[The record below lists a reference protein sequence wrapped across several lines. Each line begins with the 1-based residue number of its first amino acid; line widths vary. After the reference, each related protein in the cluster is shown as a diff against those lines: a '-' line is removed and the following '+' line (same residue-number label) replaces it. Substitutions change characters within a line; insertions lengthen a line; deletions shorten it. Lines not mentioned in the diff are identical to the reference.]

1 MSVCGPDQF
10 KGSALVMLNN
20 YQTLYS
26 TQAADLQEILPN
38 DENET
43 FTCSQQ
49 LSDANLDQMTWS
61 GINNKHK
68 HHESMA
74 VRVNCLKRNVKHSNM
89 HVII

>member
-1 MSVCGPDQF
+1 
-10 KGSALVMLNN
+10 MLENPVLKN
-20 YQTLYS
+20 RERAVQGEVHTLS
-26 TQAADLQEILPN
+26 LTQAADLQEILPK

-61 GINNKHK
+61 GIKNKHN

-74 VRVNCLKRNVKHSNM
+74 VQVNCLKRNVKHSNM
-89 HVII
+89 YVII